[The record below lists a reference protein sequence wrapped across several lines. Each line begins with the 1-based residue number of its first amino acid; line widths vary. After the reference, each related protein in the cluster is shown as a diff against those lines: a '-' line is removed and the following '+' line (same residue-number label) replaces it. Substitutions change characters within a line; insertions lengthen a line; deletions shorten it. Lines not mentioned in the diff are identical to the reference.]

1 MLEDK
6 EGDTKALL
14 RKHQKGEAGWGPSRG
29 LEPLL
34 RETGLFFYPL
44 GDDREMDGPKR
55 DLLKVRSQ
63 GHLPLASPKQSLQ
76 SCHL

>member
-29 LEPLL
+29 IEPLL

-44 GDDREMDGPKR
+44 GDDRNGW
-55 DLLKVRSQ
+55 
-63 GHLPLASPKQSLQ
+63 A
-76 SCHL
+76 